1 MRDVAEE
8 ALQRLRE
15 GNRRFSNPY
24 GEPSSS
30 GDEGRRFTDL
40 SAGQSPFAAVLACSD
55 SRVPVETLF
64 FQGAGDLFV
73 IRVAGNVLGEPQLGS
88 LEFAVEELGVP
99 LILVLGH
106 TGCGAVKAAME
117 AAGDD
122 GSLDSGSENLSSI
135 VRPILEV
142 IEGARGTEGKSEQ
155 LSSSDVERWNVEAAC
170 AEMTRRSPPLAAR
183 VHADQLSIV
192 GGIYHLETGTVEFH
206 VPT

>member
-1 MRDVAEE
+1 MRDVAAR
-8 ALQRLRE
+8 ALQRLRG
-15 GNRRFSNPY
+15 GNRQFSNPNE
-24 GEPSSS
+24 EPSAS

-64 FQGAGDLFV
+64 SQGAGDLFV

-117 AAGDD
+117 AADNGR
-122 GSLDSGSENLSSI
+122 SLEPGGENLSSI

-142 IEGARGTEGKSEQ
+142 IEGARGTEGRPEQ
-155 LSSSDVERWNVEAAC
+155 LSSSDVERLNVEAAC
-170 AEMTRRSPPLAAR
+170 AEMTRRSPLLAAR
-183 VHADQLSIV
+183 VRADELSII
-192 GGIYHLETGTVEFH
+192 GGIYHLETGAVEFH
-206 VPT
+206 VTP

>member
-1 MRDVAEE
+1 MRDVAAE

-24 GEPSSS
+24 EEPSAS

-40 SAGQSPFAAVLACSD
+40 SAGQFPFAAVLACSD

-88 LEFAVEELGVP
+88 LEFAVEELRVP

-117 AAGDD
+117 AADD
-122 GSLDSGSENLSSI
+122 DPSLESGSGNLSSI

-142 IEGARGTEGKSEQ
+142 IEGARGAEGTPEQ
-155 LSSSDVERWNVEAAC
+155 VSTGDVERKNVEVAC
-170 AEMTRRSPPLAAR
+170 AEMTQRSPLLAAR
-183 VHADQLSIV
+183 VRTDQLSIV
-192 GGIYHLETGTVEFH
+192 GGIYHLKTGTVEFH
-206 VPT
+206 VTT